1 MSFGTADFPKSSVY
15 NPNFFPMPS
24 ILEMTKLHYKLIFLK
39 WSLKFQLTF
48 IGNVEGGLPA
58 LRKIQK
64 APGNYAAM
72 VIVLLTALTGDFNSL
87 SPEHHR
93 VFRMMQYEPSAR
105 ESGT

>member
-1 MSFGTADFPKSSVY
+1 M
-15 NPNFFPMPS
+15 
-24 ILEMTKLHYKLIFLK
+24 
-39 WSLKFQLTF
+39 
-48 IGNVEGGLPA
+48 
-58 LRKIQK
+58 RKIQK

-72 VIVLLTALTGDFNSL
+72 VIVLLTALMGDFNSL